1 MKQAE
6 TLGFNGRSEKMQTL
20 LDQNFNV
27 NDMMRTAAGPSWT
40 SASPSQQQLLVQ
52 SFRTFTAATYA
63 SRFSHYS
70 GEQFQVLDEKPAV
83 KIPADFAARVTAQLP
98 EKHSTP
104 AGTRSSTPHWG
115 LITAIV
121 LVTCG
126 MIGTAIADPSGLT
139 TRMGIIFLLI
149 VASEIAGI
157 ALWLGIGRSGERPR
171 W

>member
-1 MKQAE
+1 MADRDRNAVDCKALQAGLRESTTLTKLESAHVE
-6 TLGFNGRSEKMQTL
+6 TCDACLQAW
-20 LDQNFNV
+20 LD
-27 NDMMRTAAGPSWT
+27 
-40 SASPSQQQLLVQ
+40 
-52 SFRTFTAATYA
+52 ATVT
-63 SRFSHYS
+63 
-70 GEQFQVLDEKPAV
+70 QVPDATPPV

-157 ALWLGIGRSGERPR
+157 ALWLGFGGWAERPR